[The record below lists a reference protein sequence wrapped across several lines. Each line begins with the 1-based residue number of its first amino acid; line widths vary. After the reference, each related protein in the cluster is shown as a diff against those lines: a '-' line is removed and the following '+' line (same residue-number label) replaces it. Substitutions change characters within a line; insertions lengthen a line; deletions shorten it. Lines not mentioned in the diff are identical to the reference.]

1 MRRRWLPYGLL
12 LVVVATSLVFGA
24 RGSGG
29 PATPATRAA
38 QIATEV
44 RCPTCA
50 GLSASESETPAS
62 VAVRKEIRRRVDA
75 GESDDEV
82 RRFLVGRYGEEI
94 LLRPG
99 ATGVAGLVWAL
110 PVAALVCALAGL
122 AIAFRRWRRQAVLGG
137 EASPA
142 DRLLVEQALR
152 R

>member
-1 MRRRWLPYGLL
+1 MTRKWLPYGLL
-12 LVVVATSLVFGA
+12 LVVVATTLFFGT
-24 RGSGG
+24 RSSGG
-29 PATPATRAA
+29 AATPAARAA
-38 QIATEV
+38 HIASEV
-44 RCPTCA
+44 RCPTCE
-50 GLSASESETPAS
+50 GLSANESETPAS
-62 VAVRKEIRRRVDA
+62 LAVRKEIRRRVDA
-75 GESDDEV
+75 GESDDEI
-82 RRFLVGRYGEEI
+82 RRFLVASYGEDI

-142 DRLLVEQALR
+142 DRQLVEQALR